1 VTDYDDEKAAMD
13 IEEHNIRVTVAL
25 HSEEEAQELI
35 AVLLNA
41 GFTHYTLKVF

>member
-1 VTDYDDEKAAMD
+1 MTYDDDKAALD
-13 IEEHNIRVTVAL
+13 IEEHNVRVTVAL
-25 HSEEEAQELI
+25 HSQEEADALI